1 MEKAFEMSNL
11 GLMKYFL
18 GIEIQQDKYGIFLS
32 QKKYAKD
39 LLKKF
44 HRENCKPTTTPFVQN
59 LQLIKDDGAAKVE
72 ISVYRS
78 LIGSLLYLII
88 AKPDLMFAA
97 SFLSRFMNSPFENHY
112 VAAKRMLRY
121 VKGTADFGIW
131 YLKQNECKLRGFTD
145 SDWAGSKEDMKS
157 TSGYLFTLGSSP
169 FSWCSKKQAVV
180 A

>member
-1 MEKAFEMSNL
+1 M
-11 GLMKYFL
+11 
-18 GIEIQQDKYGIFLS
+18 
-32 QKKYAKD
+32 
-39 LLKKF
+39 
-44 HRENCKPTTTPFVQN
+44 
-59 LQLIKDDGAAKVE
+59 IKDDGAAKVE

-78 LIGSLLYLII
+78 LIGSLLYLT
-88 AKPDLMFAA
+88 ATRPDLMFAA
-97 SFLSRFMNSPFENHY
+97 SFLSRFMNSPSENHY
-112 VAAKRMLRY
+112 GAAKIMLRY

-131 YLKQNECKLRGFTD
+131 YLKQNECKLRAFTD